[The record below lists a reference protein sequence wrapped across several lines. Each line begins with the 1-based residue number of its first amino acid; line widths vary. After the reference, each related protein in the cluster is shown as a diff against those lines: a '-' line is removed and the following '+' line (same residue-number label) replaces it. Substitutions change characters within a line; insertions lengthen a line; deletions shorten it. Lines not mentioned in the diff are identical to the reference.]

1 MFKKSL
7 ILILMSIL
15 FSIFCTTQ
23 CHTSEYQVEK
33 ETHSILP
40 PTTKILQTADY
51 GKYPENYQEIIKNY
65 MYKVAID
72 PNSLMYRDWKIF
84 KDWAWD
90 DKNKKYVFGY
100 SVCVYI
106 NGKNRFGGYTGWQLY
121 YFFIRDKE
129 LYLNKNVLAFEMV
142 SYSMPSLKKICDSI
156 INDILDELCSK
167 RNASPEDKTIIKY
180 ED

>member
-7 ILILMSIL
+7 ILILISIL
-15 FSIFCTTQ
+15 FSISCTRQ
-23 CHTSEYQVEK
+23 F
-33 ETHSILP
+33 SILP
-40 PTTKILQTADY
+40 PTPEILQTADY

-72 PNSLMYRDWKIF
+72 PNSLMYRDWEIF

-90 DKNKKYVFGY
+90 SANKKYVFGY

-129 LYLNKNVLAFEMV
+129 LYLNANLLFLEAV
-142 SYSMPSLKKICDSI
+142 LKKTNSPFM
-156 INDILDELCSK
+156 NKLLNRLCFK
-167 RNASPEDKTIIKY
+167 KDASPMDKTIIKIKP
-180 ED
+180 

>member
-23 CHTSEYQVEK
+23 CHTTQYQVEK

-65 MYKVAID
+65 MYKIAID
-72 PNSLMYRDWKIF
+72 PKSLMYRDWKIF
-84 KDWAWD
+84 KDWAWNSA
-90 DKNKKYVFGY
+90 NKKNMCLDIVY
-100 SVCVYI
+100 VYI
-106 NGKNRFGGYTGWQLY
+106 LTEKKSVWWLY
-121 YFFIRDKE
+121 SLATLLFF
-129 LYLNKNVLAFEMV
+129 
-142 SYSMPSLKKICDSI
+142 YSGQRVIFK
-156 INDILDELCSK
+156 
-167 RNASPEDKTIIKY
+167 
-180 ED
+180 